1 MIKIVLLQTKTMKK
15 NILICSFLL
24 LLTISLFS
32 QEEIIKNVQE
42 TQEMIEMDAY
52 RYHEVVFQSNLA
64 AIGLQET
71 KIRFYYTDWQRIP
84 EEDPYLMDAKLIKIE
99 IRYNI
104 AASAEIY
111 QEYIFDDNGILMYY
125 YLKETGAVGYY
136 NNATISLYIKNNKL
150 LSFEKEELNEGGE
163 TVNDFK
169 KSTFNKEEKA
179 LFESVSKKA
188 EQYYAYFQEIR
199 KLEQLK

>member
-1 MIKIVLLQTKTMKK
+1 MKTT
-15 NILICSFLL
+15 ILISGFLL
-24 LLTISLFS
+24 LLSISLFS
-32 QEEIIKNVQE
+32 QDEIIKEVQE

-84 EEDPYLMDAKLIKIE
+84 EEDPYLMDARLIKIE

-111 QEYIFDDNGILMYY
+111 QEYLFDDNGILMYY
-125 YLKETGAVGYY
+125 YLKETGAIGYY
-136 NNATISLYIKNNKL
+136 NNATTSLYFKNGNPL
-150 LSFEKEELNEGGE
+150 QFEKEELNEGGE
-163 TVNDFK
+163 TEQ
-169 KSTFNKEEKA
+169 TINKTRFSEEEKA

-188 EQYYAYFQEIR
+188 EQYSAYFQEIR